1 MHLTGSPHLVTGKNS
16 SSFFSYVEVDAQL
29 EGSFLSKYLV
39 VFFLKIIIAPDNDKF
54 RLGDILPMK
63 CFFCNRFQ
71 AI

>member
-1 MHLTGSPHLVTGKNS
+1 M
-16 SSFFSYVEVDAQL
+16 DAQL

-39 VFFLKIIIAPDNDKF
+39 VFFLKVIIAPDNDKF

-71 AI
+71 DR